1 MSFSSKFPIPFFKHP
16 VSLIS
21 ALIYDCDLAKRKKS
35 SKVQQGQM
43 ALIKTL
49 RRKSLLPKVRLD
61 TPGAQSRSFAD
72 VLRIGRSWGCRGY
85 RGAAV
90 LRALFRLCWGET
102 LARVFSCGYCEVFG
116 NNSGVLTSFFFFL
129 VWALSPSIGENTF
142 DGRF

>member
-85 RGAAV
+85 RGGGCVEGSFQALLGGDSGAGVFLWV
-90 LRALFRLCWGET
+90 LRSFWEQLWC
-102 LARVFSCGYCEVFG
+102 SYI
-116 NNSGVLTSFFFFL
+116 FFFFSCVGTKPL
-129 VWALSPSIGENTF
+129 HWREHL
-142 DGRF
+142 

>member
-21 ALIYDCDLAKRKKS
+21 DLIYDCDLAKRKKS
-35 SKVQQGQM
+35 SKVQQAQN

-72 VLRIGRSWGCRGY
+72 VLRLGVFGGVADFGRG
-85 RGAAV
+85 
-90 LRALFRLCWGET
+90 RLCWGLFLGFVGGE
-102 LARVFSCGYCEVFG
+102 APAQVFSCGHCEVFG
-116 NNSGVLTSFFFFL
+116 SNSGVTPLMAVSDGNKYKR
-129 VWALSPSIGENTF
+129 SII
-142 DGRF
+142 

>member
-61 TPGAQSRSFAD
+61 APGAQSRSFAD
-72 VLRIGRSWGCRGY
+72 VLRIGRSWGCRGFRG

-90 LRALFRLCWGET
+90 LGALFRLCWRDT
-102 LARVFSCGYCEVFG
+102 PARVFSCRYCEVFG
-116 NNSGVLTSFFFFL
+116 NNSGVLTSFFFFSCVGTKPL
-129 VWALSPSIGENTF
+129 HWREHL
-142 DGRF
+142 